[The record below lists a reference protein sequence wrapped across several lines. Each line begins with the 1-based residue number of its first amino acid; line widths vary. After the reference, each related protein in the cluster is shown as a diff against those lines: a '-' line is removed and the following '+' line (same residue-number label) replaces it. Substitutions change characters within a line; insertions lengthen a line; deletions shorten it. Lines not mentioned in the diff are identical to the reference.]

1 MRVKICGVTRPED
14 ARAAVELGAW
24 AIGMILSP
32 RGPRYLERDRARR
45 VRDAI
50 PEGTLA
56 VGVFVDESAERV
68 NELAR
73 ELGLDMV
80 QLHGSEPPEILA
92 RLERPAIKAFALG
105 PATDRAVPDL
115 APWKSAWGALLEG
128 TERGRPFDW
137 RLVPGSGERI
147 LLAGG
152 LTPENAARA
161 ARVPGVHALDVSS
174 GVESRPGEKSR
185 AKLEAFFSALRAAG
199 DPRGAGSP

>member
-32 RGPRYLERDRARR
+32 RGPRYLERDRARS

-50 PEGTLA
+50 PAGTLA

-73 ELGLDMV
+73 ELSLDMV

-105 PATDRAVPDL
+105 AAPDL
-115 APWKSAWGALLEG
+115 VSWKNAWGALLEG

-137 RLVPGSGERI
+137 SLVPDSGERI

-185 AKLEAFFSALRAAG
+185 EKLEAFFSALRAAG

>member
-1 MRVKICGVTRPED
+1 MRIKVCGVTRPED

-32 RGPRYLERDRARR
+32 RGPRYLERARARL
-45 VRDAI
+45 VREEV

-56 VGVFVDESAERV
+56 VGVFVDESAETV

-73 ELGLDMV
+73 ELELDMV
-80 QLHGSEPPEILA
+80 QLHGGETPELLE

-105 PATDRAVPDL
+105 AAPDL
-115 APWKSAWGALLEG
+115 APWAGAWGALLEG

-137 RLVPGSGERI
+137 SLVPGAGARI

-152 LTPENAARA
+152 LTPENAGRA
-161 ARVPGVHALDVSS
+161 ASVPGVHALDVSS

-185 AKLEAFFSALRAAG
+185 EKLEAFFSAARAR
-199 DPRGAGSP
+199 DPRGAGPP